1 MEALNLEN
9 VLLEIETLKN
19 SVKEEINKCS
29 GEGQLLAVQVKYLG
43 RKSYL
48 VSLTKKI
55 KDLPDNIKPRV
66 GKAINETKEYI
77 TKLLEEKKSE
87 FSLSEK
93 RKTRGSYD
101 YTLPPRPFPI
111 GHRHPITQTIKEIVE
126 IFKTLGFSVY
136 ESNEIES
143 DYYNFEALNI
153 PQNHPARDMHDTFYL
168 NLANPDKPAE
178 KLLLR
183 THTSPG
189 QIHIMEKLTPPI
201 YVIIPGKVYRYEDID
216 TSHLPMF
223 HQVEGLAVDKH
234 ITFCDLKSVLYIFIK
249 SIFSEITDKE
259 ISIRFRPSYF
269 PFVEPG
275 VEVDMSCVFCA
286 GSSRECNVCK
296 NTGYLELLGA
306 GMVHPEVFRH
316 VGYDPESITGFAFGM
331 GVERLA
337 MLKYGI
343 QDIRAF
349 YENDI
354 RFLEQF

>member
-1 MEALNLEN
+1 MQNLED
-9 VLLEIETLKN
+9 VIREVDTLKG
-19 SVKEEINKCS
+19 SAEKEISSCVDER
-29 GEGQLLAVQVKYLG
+29 QLFALQAKYLG
-43 RKSYL
+43 RKSVL
-48 VSLTKKI
+48 VSLIKKI
-55 KDLPDNIKPRV
+55 KDFPDDIKPRV
-66 GKAINETKEYI
+66 GKVINEAKEHI
-77 TKLLEEKKSE
+77 TKLLEERKSKL
-87 FSLSEK
+87 SLLVE
-93 RKTRGSYD
+93 RKTKEPYD

-111 GHRHPITQTIKEIVE
+111 GHQHPITQTIREIVE
-126 IFKTLGFSVY
+126 VFKTLGFGVY
-136 ESNEIES
+136 ESNEIEN

-168 NLANPDKPAE
+168 NLANPDRPTE

-189 QIHIMEKLTPPI
+189 QIHIMEKLSPPI

-216 TSHLPMF
+216 ASHLPMF

-234 ITFCDLKSVLYIFIK
+234 ITFCDLKSVIYAFIK
-249 SIFSEITDKE
+249 SIFSEITDKR
-259 ISIRFRPSYF
+259 ISVRFRPSYF

-275 VEVDMSCVFCA
+275 VEVDVSCVFCA
-286 GSSRECNVCK
+286 DSSKECSVCK

-306 GMVHPEVFRH
+306 GMVHPEVLRH

-343 QDIRAF
+343 QDIRLF